1 MIFIWIKYANQNIFC
16 NLYVINLWHKDC
28 PINFLEM
35 KNLILIRHAKSSWEA
50 PLKDIDRPL
59 EQRGIKDAHLVAANC
74 VKFIPSVFVILS
86 SSAKRG
92 AETALIFAQT
102 ILYPVESII
111 YKDELYTFDE
121 NQLEKVIK
129 SSSNAFENVIL
140 FGHNAAITNFVNKFG
155 DIYVDNVPTSGFV
168 SLEFETDNWE
178 KISKGKIKKIIFPKK
193 VK

>member
-1 MIFIWIKYANQNIFC
+1 
-16 NLYVINLWHKDC
+16 
-28 PINFLEM
+28 M

-74 VKFIPSVFVILS
+74 LNYVPPIFVMWS
-86 SSAKRG
+86 STAKR
-92 AETALIFAQT
+92 ASETALIFAQN

-111 YKDELYTFDE
+111 FKEELYTFDE

-129 SSSNAFENVIL
+129 SCSNIFENVIL
-140 FGHNAAITNFVNKFG
+140 FGHNEAITNFVNKFG
-155 DIYVDNVPTSGFV
+155 DIFVDNVPTSGFV

-178 KISKGKIKKIIFPKK
+178 KISKGKTKKIIFPKK
-193 VK
+193 IK